1 MDKTLLIKIEGSAS
15 TQMGVASGGGSSGGT
30 ASPSGDSAKK
40 DKDEEKKGNK
50 SSLKKLIGIDIS
62 LAAMLKQSQIF
73 TGFLGSVF
81 QLIGMLVDVVLA
93 PLAPYLFKLV
103 GIIAG
108 WIPKI
113 GSWSETAVQWLRDA
127 VYKLTELVDFG
138 KPNDFGV
145 PDLVEQGFR
154 IMSISG
160 LGAMVGSEFA
170 LKFKG
175 MGWNPMNWKF
185 ADMFEPIEQSDV
197 VDDVK
202 SAFKTG
208 NKGIGA
214 AKAFFSGLTKG
225 LSFAF
230 LAKIG
235 KIAAAGIKGLGTLAM
250 IVGIPLAIAE
260 VWAAFKEGDTGKAIT
275 KLIMNMIAFAVPIII
290 GIIATGVVPGIIA
303 ALVIGAAMILW
314 ELLVPEETKQKVY
327 DFVGKLFS
335 EIADV
340 FSEIFTLGGGSIFSK
355 IINAIILL
363 FMGPI
368 NLLRIG
374 LSMFLGE
381 DMKRTIND
389 GVRSMAEGLVNGL
402 IGMVNSIISWAM
414 DMIPKKFDLP
424 FGKTWTLPEF
434 NRDFSIGAA
443 DFSSFNLMMGT
454 DSVANRHASVDLTAA
469 SNQTMY
475 ASGEAG

>member
-1 MDKTLLIKIEGSAS
+1 MERTLGITITDATG
-15 TQMGVASGGGSSGGT
+15 TQMDVASGGGSRGGT
-30 ASPSGDSAKK
+30 SSPSGDESSNDKRK
-40 DKDEEKKGNK
+40 DKKQKET
-50 SSLKKLIGIDIS
+50 SLRKLIGIDLSIG
-62 LAAMLKQSQIF
+62 AMLKQSQIF

-103 GIIAG
+103 GVVSG

-113 GSWSETAVQWLRDA
+113 GSWSETAVQWLKDA
-127 VYKLTELVDFG
+127 VNYLADLVDFG

-145 PDLVEQGFR
+145 PELVEQGFR

-175 MGWNPMNWKF
+175 MGWNPANWKF
-185 ADMFEPIEQSDV
+185 SDLFEPIEQSDV

-235 KIAAAGIKGLGTLAM
+235 KIAAAGIKGLGTMAM
-250 IVGIPLAIAE
+250 LVGIPLAIAE
-260 VWAAFKEGDTGKAIT
+260 VWAAFKEGETGKAIT

-335 EIADV
+335 EIGDV
-340 FSEIFTLGGGSIFSK
+340 FKELFTLGGGSLFSK
-355 IINAIILL
+355 VINGLILL

-368 NLLRIG
+368 NMIRIG
-374 LSMFLGE
+374 LSMILSE

-389 GVRSMAEGLVNGL
+389 GVRNIAESLVNGL
-402 IGMVNSIISWAM
+402 IGMINSIISWAM
-414 DMIPKKFDLP
+414 DMIPKKIDLP
-424 FGKTWTLPEF
+424 FGQSWTLPQMH
-434 NRDFSIGAA
+434 DFQIAEA
-443 DFSSFNLMMGT
+443 DFSSFNLMMGV
-454 DSVANRHASVDLTAA
+454 DSLGSRSSSVDLAMA
-469 SNQTMY
+469 GNVANQ
-475 ASGEAG
+475 